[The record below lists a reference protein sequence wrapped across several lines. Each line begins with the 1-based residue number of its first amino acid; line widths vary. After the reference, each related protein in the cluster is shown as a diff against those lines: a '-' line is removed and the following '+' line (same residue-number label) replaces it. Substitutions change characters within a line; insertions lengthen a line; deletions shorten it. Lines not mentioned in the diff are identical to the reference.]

1 MSGLIKNQ
9 QIIFLENV
17 VFFIV
22 FRCLYLFNL
31 NITFSYQSWLGFG
44 GSYCQSIFTLE
55 F

>member
-9 QIIFLENV
+9 QIISLENV

-22 FRCLYLFNL
+22 FHCLTLFNL
-31 NITFSYQSWLGFG
+31 NITFSYQSWVGLG
-44 GSYCQSIFTLE
+44 SLYSQLVFTLQ